1 MCDGVFQSR
10 NKEKMFRLLCSLGKP
25 LFKQLESGGGGGG
38 GGGGQNQQGK
48 KEKVY
53 LALCYIATS

>member
-10 NKEKMFRLLCSLGKP
+10 NPDKMFRLLRSLGKP
-25 LFKQLESGGGGGG
+25 LYKQLESGGGG

-48 KEKVY
+48 KDKVW
-53 LALCYIATS
+53 ALEI